1 MRILVLFVVAL
12 FAASGCSVGP
22 YVIQCNRTKYNN
34 AVQITAREE
43 MLLNIVRTRY
53 SDPPEFLAI
62 SGITTQFEVDKNISF
77 GNEFGLG
84 AARLAGKLA
93 TADRPTV
100 SLAPLQD
107 EQFTRRF
114 LSPIRLDTIYLF
126 SLNDRRLGWILRVVV
141 SKANGLTNSP
151 DDLGPET
158 MPGAFQW
165 IAQTLGEMAKQQQVE
180 IAYEERIEP
189 ISPLTDP
196 NSVKGADLVAAVEK
210 GYQFR
215 PADQGKTV
223 VLTRKSRELV
233 LRFSPQVVGGPQVEE
248 ITKLLGLKPGQLT
261 YSIKPAIEGQLK
273 PTPPLREGLIVNTRS
288 VEEIF
293 HFLSYGVEV
302 PVKHIEKGLVRNQ
315 DGSSIPCSTTAADL
329 LRIRSSKV
337 RPHHAAVAVCHQGYW
352 FYIEDADPVSKETF
366 ERLLELYNLEIRGG
380 GATTTPL
387 LTLPVG
393 R

>member
-1 MRILVLFVVAL
+1 
-12 FAASGCSVGP
+12 
-22 YVIQCNRTKYNN
+22 
-34 AVQITAREE
+34 

-53 SDPPEFLAI
+53 NDSPEFLAL
-62 SGITTQFEVDKNISF
+62 SSITTQFEVGKDISF

-84 AARLAGKLA
+84 NARLAGKIA
-93 TADRPTV
+93 AADRPTV

-126 SLNDRRLGWILRVVV
+126 ALNDRRMGWILRVVV
-141 SKANGLTNSP
+141 QKANGLTNSP
-151 DDLGPET
+151 DVLPRET
-158 MPGAFQW
+158 SPAGAFEW
-165 IAQTLGEMAKQQQVE
+165 IAQTLGDMARQQQVE

-189 ISPLTDP
+189 VSPAIDPQLIKGTD
-196 NSVKGADLVAAVEK
+196 VVAAVEK

-215 PADQGKTV
+215 LADKGKTV
-223 VLTRKSRELV
+223 ALTQKKRELV
-233 LRFSPQVVGGPQVEE
+233 LRFSPQVVGGQEVET
-248 ITKLLGLKPGQLT
+248 ITKLLSLKPGQLT

-273 PTPPLREGLIVNTRS
+273 PTPPLRKELIVNTRS

-293 HFLSYGVEV
+293 HFLSFGVEV

-315 DGSSIPCSTTAADL
+315 NGCSIPGSTAAGL

-337 RPHHAAVAVCHQGYW
+337 RPHHAAVAVCYQGYW
-352 FYIEDADPVSKETF
+352 FSIEDADPVSKETF

-380 GATTTPL
+380 GVVGTPL